1 MLVYDITS
9 RESFEAIGNWLDE
22 CRTNGNPEMTLVLV
36 GNKTDLPSQRQVSFA
51 EGEMFAKNNDM
62 RFLEASAKV
71 DSKISEIFTQSA
83 NIVLDKINRKLID
96 PKNEMYGI
104 KMGSML
110 GSSEN
115 ILVSMHKKD
124 RKKSCCE

>member
-1 MLVYDITS
+1 
-9 RESFEAIGNWLDE
+9 
-22 CRTNGNPEMTLVLV
+22 
-36 GNKTDLPSQRQVSFA
+36 
-51 EGEMFAKNNDM
+51 MFAKNNDM

>member
-1 MLVYDITS
+1 
-9 RESFEAIGNWLDE
+9 
-22 CRTNGNPEMTLVLV
+22 MTLVLV

-51 EGEMFAKNNDM
+51 EGEMFAKKNGM
-62 RFLEASAKV
+62 LFLEASAKV

-83 NIVLDKINRKLID
+83 NIVMDKINRKVID

-110 GSSEN
+110 GSCEN